1 MDAENAEVND
11 VLRRLSDKFEQ
22 LVSLYENTRVEY
34 DKMRQDY
41 EMLVRKGSEQE
52 AKLAELEEKN
62 KSLLITQ
69 AFAVANGSSEEAKE
83 KISRIVRE
91 IDKCITLLTR

>member
-1 MDAENAEVND
+1 MDAENVEVND
-11 VLRRLSDKFEQ
+11 VLRKLNDKFEQ

-41 EMLVRKGSEQE
+41 EALVKKESERDV
-52 AKLAELEEKN
+52 KLAELEDKN

-69 AFAVANGSSEEAKE
+69 AFTAANGSSEEAKE
-83 KISRIVRE
+83 KISKIVRE
-91 IDKCITLLTR
+91 IDKCITLLTK